1 MSALDR
7 LSEGDSGAFW
17 ELWLVHQP
25 SIFRICLARLG
36 GRHADAEDVCSQ
48 VMQKA
53 REVLPRDAGR
63 IENLQ
68 AWLTRLA
75 INVCID
81 WQRVDKRRSQGAWAP
96 EPIESNDA
104 LGAGVAAGSSV
115 PDQSLLRRELRGTV
129 ADAIDAMPARLS
141 TTARLFFLEQRTY
154 SEIAQTLGITNPN
167 VRKRIQ
173 EARALLQDVMERYM
187 TE

>member
-1 MSALDR
+1 MSPLER
-7 LSEGDSGAFW
+7 LTEGDSEAFW
-17 ELWLVHQP
+17 DLWMVHQA
-25 SIFRICLARLG
+25 SIFRICFARLG

-53 REVLPRDAGR
+53 RQVLPRDADR

-75 INVCID
+75 TNLCID
-81 WQRVDKRRSQGAWAP
+81 WQRVDKRRSQGVWAP
-96 EPIESNDA
+96 GPIEINDA
-104 LGAGVAAGSSV
+104 LGAGVAARSSV
-115 PDQSLLRRELRGTV
+115 PDQSLLRRELRSTV
-129 ADAIDAMPARLS
+129 AEAIEAMPARLS

-154 SEIAQTLGITNPN
+154 SEIAQTLGITNSN

-187 TE
+187 KE